1 MRAEI
6 DLASGALVGMQS
18 KLTGWKML
26 ENAAVGRAFEANV
39 KLADG
44 RFLRHQRI
52 FAGAS
57 RSEDFGQRTDF
68 FVWNGLKAGSEK
80 LDIGFQ
86 GRISLTDDGLVYSG
100 TLDNASDAVVEQLT
114 WPFMGEVTVPEDT
127 QRMLFQYFTYTKFNT
142 EELYPREA
150 GTGWS
155 NLPEHA
161 FTLVH
166 NTKQGLY
173 LSSMDHKLDEYIRC
187 IYETLPDGDYAA
199 QAGAATS
206 KRGNGER
213 KLMRTQIKAARML
226 YLQPGESRNLV
237 PVIMTPMRVLGT
249 RARISTRQ
257 GGRRGSWNR
266 TAPHGSTRTIR
277 GSSCRSTRRK
287 AALTSR
293 SRTCPNT
300 WTRPNATAS
309 MPSSSPAGP
318 TAGRT
323 AACPTSVDPR
333 LGTAEEF
340 RKVIADAQKKG
351 VNILL
356 FTKFTWADLTTEYH
370 EKYLPHRA
378 INASLDP
385 YVHPGYN
392 YNTYTQLIGV
402 NTRRFSI
409 HCMMDDELRSM
420 LHTEFQKCLDLG
432 AAGMVYDENQHHAG
446 AMLCFDPNH
455 GHRVPG
461 FNYQGAD
468 KLGREFYE
476 MCQKSNPDFLMVG
489 EGCYDLQSQYY
500 GTYTRADYWHEPVL
514 RYIDPTVPIACAVI
528 DHNDLNHVNMCLA
541 DRYAM
546 SYEVRNFKGHLGE
559 FPRVMAYGRKVDNLR
574 RRYADFLWNG
584 EFLDVLGATVKGDN
598 IRYTVFRNLKNGK
611 KAVVVY
617 NVDTKKKRIRRA

>member
-1 MRAEI
+1 VEPHRAAWLDEVNTWQQLQI
-6 DLASGALVGMQS
+6 NSSESRINFKIKDLPKYVDEAKHYGVNAIQ
-18 KLTGWKML
+18 LTGWSY
-26 ENAAVGRAFEANV
+26 G
-39 KLADG
+39 
-44 RFLRHQRI
+44 
-52 FAGAS
+52 
-57 RSEDFGQRTDF
+57 GQDR
-68 FVWNGLKAGSEK
+68 GL
-80 LDIGFQ
+80 
-86 GRISLTDDGLVYSG
+86 
-100 TLDNASDAVVEQLT
+100 
-114 WPFMGEVTVPEDT
+114 
-127 QRMLFQYFTYTKFNT
+127 
-142 EELYPREA
+142 
-150 GTGWS
+150 
-155 NLPEHA
+155 
-161 FTLVH
+161 
-166 NTKQGLY
+166 
-173 LSSMDHKLDEYIRC
+173 
-187 IYETLPDGDYAA
+187 
-199 QAGAATS
+199 
-206 KRGNGER
+206 
-213 KLMRTQIKAARML
+213 
-226 YLQPGESRNLV
+226 
-237 PVIMTPMRVLGT
+237 
-249 RARISTRQ
+249 
-257 GGRRGSWNR
+257 
-266 TAPHGSTRTIR
+266 
-277 GSSCRSTRRK
+277 
-287 AALTSR
+287 
-293 SRTCPNT
+293 PNF
-300 WTRPNATAS
+300 
-309 MPSSSPAGP
+309 
-318 TAGRT
+318 
-323 AACPTSVDPR
+323 SVDPR

-617 NVDTKKKRIRRA
+617 NVDTKKANTASVSIDGSSAPLVMASPEKPAPAKFTGSVTLGPQSAVVIMEK